1 MSLVPVSRSTLQ
13 LLKVE
18 KEQRDIREHIKTI
31 VARFHAAVIRLA
43 ETTNRTSY
51 DEVLPKART
60 RRDYV
65 GTPLEFY
72 REHLTHILSE
82 LRVYFPE
89 CVVELR
95 SRTVGLP
102 AAGETEDYI
111 VVDWS

>member
-18 KEQRDIREHIKTI
+18 KEEREIREQIKTI
-31 VARFHAAVIRLA
+31 VKRFHTAVIRIA

-60 RRDYV
+60 RRDYNV
-65 GTPLEFY
+65 TPLEFY
-72 REHLTHILSE
+72 REYLTQILDE
-82 LRVYFPE
+82 LRIYFPE
-89 CVVELR
+89 CTVELR
-95 SRTVGLP
+95 SRSVGLP
-102 AAGETEDYI
+102 SAGETEDYI

>member
-1 MSLVPVSRSTLQ
+1 MSLIPISRSTLL
-13 LLKVE
+13 LLKAE

-31 VARFHAAVIRLA
+31 VARFHTAVIRLA

-51 DEVLPKART
+51 EEILPKPRT
-60 RRDYV
+60 RRDFA

-72 REHLTHILSE
+72 REHLAHILSE
-82 LRVYFPE
+82 LRVYFPD

-95 SRTVGLP
+95 SRNVGLP